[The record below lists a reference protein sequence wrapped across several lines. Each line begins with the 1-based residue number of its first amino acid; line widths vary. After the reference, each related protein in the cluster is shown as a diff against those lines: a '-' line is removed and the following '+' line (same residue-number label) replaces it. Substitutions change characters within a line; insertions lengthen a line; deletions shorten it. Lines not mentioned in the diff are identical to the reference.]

1 MLWVFVEALVW
12 INVHYFELLKSDVM
26 LPNIESKS
34 ESRTFQKLASSQ
46 PSMQDSFE
54 AMRPNKHEI
63 TVKR

>member
-1 MLWVFVEALVW
+1 
-12 INVHYFELLKSDVM
+12 M

-46 PSMQDSFE
+46 PRMQDSFE
-54 AMRPNKHEI
+54 AMRPNNHEI